1 MAAISERL
9 VCPHSS
15 GRKVNSVDRL
25 LAELI
30 TILNKEIELHKGLLS
45 LLHKDRELLV
55 DLCVEEIFEN
65 NKKKET
71 CTLKIKMLE
80 ESRSLLINELS
91 QHYAIP
97 PRELTLSKIV
107 SLVEE
112 PHRSILD
119 AARSTLTSLVKSI
132 KEVNQG
138 NSLIIKDSL
147 YYFKRS
153 LDFLHCASSASST
166 YVDNGKIKDPKR
178 FGSLLSK
185 EI

>member
-1 MAAISERL
+1 MN
-9 VCPHSS
+9 
-15 GRKVNSVDRL
+15 GVDTL
-25 LAELI
+25 LSELI
-30 TILNKEIELHKGLLS
+30 VILNNEIEVHKELLTFLHE
-45 LLHKDRELLV
+45 DRELLI

-80 ESRSLLINELS
+80 ESRLLLVNRLS

-97 PRELTLSKIV
+97 SQELTLSKIV
-107 SLVEE
+107 SLVEGP
-112 PHRSILD
+112 PHSALD
-119 AARSTLTSLVKSI
+119 TARSTLTALIKSI
-132 KEVNQG
+132 GEVNQSNG
-138 NSLIIKDSL
+138 LIVKDSL

-153 LDFLHCASSASST
+153 LDFLNYASSASPT
-166 YVDNGKIKDPKR
+166 YVDNGKMKDPKR